1 MSAYKNSVFE
11 IADHFSKAGKMV
23 DIGSGSQ
30 RKLKYMLFR
39 SACSLITQNDGS
51 REEVIIFGV
60 T

>member
-30 RKLKYMLFR
+30 RKLKYIQVCLLPYY
-39 SACSLITQNDGS
+39 AK
-51 REEVIIFGV
+51 
-60 T
+60 